1 MRAIVLVGGFGTRLR
16 PLTLDVP
23 KPMLPIG
30 HRPMIA
36 RLVDRLGRGGVTE
49 VVLALGFRP
58 EPFMEAFPDG
68 RCGDVKLTY
77 AVEPEPLDT
86 AGAIRFA
93 ADEVGGIDDTFIV
106 ANGDVMTDLDVAALV
121 RAHKAFG
128 AEATLHLIGVDD
140 PSAFGVVDL
149 AEHGLVLD
157 FVEKPE
163 PGTEPSN
170 LINAGT
176 YVFEPSVLDRI
187 EPGARLSV
195 ERDTFPRIVADGGL
209 FGFATDDY
217 WIDAGRPD
225 LYRAANLDLLDGDG
239 RADSC
244 DAIAASASVSPTA
257 NVVHSII
264 GESVTVAD
272 RATVI
277 DSVLL
282 PGATVG
288 PGATVERSLVM
299 GHIGADASVIDSM
312 VGARGSVDDGGVLV
326 GSAVPSAST

>member
-1 MRAIVLVGGFGTRLR
+1 MRAVVLVGGFGTRLR
-16 PLTLDVP
+16 PLTASMP
-23 KPMLPIG
+23 KPMLPVG

-36 RLVDRLGRGGVTE
+36 RLVDRLGRGGVTD

-58 EPFMEAFPDG
+58 EPFIEAFPDG
-68 RCGDVKLTY
+68 RCGDVALSY

-93 ADEVGGIDDTFIV
+93 ADAAGIDDTFVV

-121 RAHKAFG
+121 AAHRRFG

-149 AEHGLVLD
+149 ADDGSVRA
-157 FVEKPE
+157 FVEKPA

-187 EPGARLSV
+187 PAGTKVSI
-195 ERDTFPRIVADGGL
+195 ERDTFQRIVADGGL
-209 FGFATDDY
+209 FGVATDDY
-217 WIDAGRPD
+217 WIDAGRPE
-225 LYRAANLDLLDGDG
+225 LYRAANLDLLDPTRGTERCDPVAPSAQV
-239 RADSC
+239 AD
-244 DAIAASASVSPTA
+244 DAIVT
-257 NVVHSII
+257 NSII
-264 GESVTVAD
+264 GDRVTVA
-272 RATVI
+272 AGAQVV

-282 PGATVG
+282 PDAVVG
-288 PGATVERSLVM
+288 DDSQVERSLVM
-299 GHIGADASVIDSM
+299 GTVGAGAVVSDAM
-312 VGARGSVDDGGVLV
+312 VGADGHVPPGATLTGGSVP
-326 GSAVPSAST
+326 PSDS